1 MTGERRDGAG
11 GRRLQLAAFALLLLI
26 AAVGIWR
33 AGHDSY
39 FYADDYINFWL
50 ARAYGTTVE
59 YLKIP
64 YFQHFA
70 PGHRVLDELVVREG
84 RPSWNVAEGLLM
96 AWYVVAVAG
105 FYTLARQLTPARWL
119 ALLTTVMVAA
129 SPVWVRV
136 VQWFAS
142 GAHVMPA
149 LACALVFLAA
159 AWAWLERR
167 RWWQLAIALAALATG
182 LLFYEKPAL
191 AVGVLLLTRY
201 GVRAPSLH
209 PGQIAR
215 RLARDW
221 PLWLGV
227 AVIGIAY
234 YAELK
239 SGDYLP
245 SNPSASAD
253 VWKQYLRLSWTRG
266 TTPLLIGQ
274 NIPSM
279 STTSFNEAMVV
290 VGQVVF
296 FGLVGLSLVLYRTA
310 WRAWAAYAIEWSVYV
325 LVMGFGRLGQFGPS
339 IGYDLRYTT
348 EFAILL
354 PLAVLLAFS
363 GERRESALAGRLR
376 AFAAG
381 VPGWLRLAAPVL
393 VAALVVASG
402 MQSGHRV
409 EKAWAGVGARA
420 YMTNFEHDLDALRRR
435 GINPTL
441 VDGETSGKIDPAHL
455 PPTNTNGALFPAYD
469 SSLTVGAPDKPVYA
483 IQEDGSLKPAR

>member
-1 MTGERRDGAG
+1 MTGESPDRAGA
-11 GRRLQLAAFALLLLI
+11 RRLQLAGFSLLLLI
-26 AAVGIWR
+26 AAAGIWR
-33 AGHDSY
+33 AGHNSY
-39 FYADDYINFWL
+39 FYADDYINFWF
-50 ARAYGTTVE
+50 ARAFPTTVE

-70 PGHRVLDELVVREG
+70 PGHRVLDELIVRQG
-84 RPSWNVAEGLLM
+84 RPSWNVAEALLM
-96 AWYVVAVAG
+96 AWYLVAVAG
-105 FYTLARQLTPARWL
+105 FYALARQLTPARWL

-159 AWAWLERR
+159 AWAWLENR
-167 RWWQLAIALAALATG
+167 RWWQLVIALGALGTG

-201 GVRAPSLH
+201 GVRAPSLR
-209 PGQIAR
+209 PGRIAR
-215 RLARDW
+215 RFAHDW
-221 PLWLGV
+221 PLWVGV
-227 AVIGIAY
+227 AVIAVVY
-234 YAELK
+234 YRELK

-253 VWKQYLRLSWTRG
+253 VWKQYLKLSWTRG

-279 STTSFNEAMVV
+279 ATTSFNEAMVV
-290 VGQVVF
+290 VAQGVF
-296 FGLVGLSLVLYRTA
+296 FGLVGLSLVLYRSA
-310 WRAWAAYAIEWSVYV
+310 WRAWAAYAIEWWAYV

-354 PLAVLLAFS
+354 PLALLLAFS
-363 GERRESALAGRLR
+363 GERRESALATRLR
-376 AFAAG
+376 GYGAA
-381 VPGWLRLAAPVL
+381 VPAWLRLAAPVL
-393 VAALVVASG
+393 VAALIVASG
-402 MQSGHRV
+402 MQSGRRV

-420 YMTNFEHDLDALRRR
+420 YMMRFEHDLDALRRR

-455 PPTNTNGALFPAYD
+455 PPTNTIGALFTAYD
-469 SSLTVGAPDKPVYA
+469 SSLTVGAPDKPAYVV
-483 IQEDGSLKPAR
+483 QDDGSLRPAK